1 MFNKAKDKM
10 VGTAVRRLL
19 ESKLNRY
26 GEIQNFSINT
36 SDRNMSLTF
45 LPTGEESP
53 LSVNIDEYDIVKKDD
68 GGVVIS
74 LEKVSADRTWANNL
88 LEDHVQGMQYPL
100 DGAAAK
106 MVDMLL

>member
-10 VGTAVRRLL
+10 VGTAARRML

-26 GEIQNFSINT
+26 GDIQDFSIST
-36 SDRNMSLTF
+36 SERNMSLTF

-53 LSVNIDEYDIVKKDD
+53 LSVTINEYDIVKTDD
-68 GGVVIS
+68 GGVAIALVS
-74 LEKVSADRTWANNL
+74 VSADRIWANNL
-88 LEDHVQGMQYPL
+88 LEDHVQGMKIPL